1 MYALL
6 EMMFTTRVSSSVGTI
21 LSSLDEQKIIYL
33 IRIRSMKKKKKKK
46 HLTFVLPTFL

>member
-1 MYALL
+1 
-6 EMMFTTRVSSSVGTI
+6 MMFTTRVSSSVGTI

-33 IRIRSMKKKKKKK
+33 IRIRSMKKKKKK